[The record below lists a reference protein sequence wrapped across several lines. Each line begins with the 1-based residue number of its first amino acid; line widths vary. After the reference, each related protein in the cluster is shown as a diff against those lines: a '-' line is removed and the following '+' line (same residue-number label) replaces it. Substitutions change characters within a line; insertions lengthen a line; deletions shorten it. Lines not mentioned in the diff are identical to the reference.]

1 MMQKAFLDGR
11 PFYYWLGSVLAQ
23 GQRQVIEL
31 IDDNIPALEKS
42 HLLMLLAGF
51 IIGMQHRSRIATP
64 ALFIGKSDDGR
75 HREGG
80 NGGAII
86 RRQHRGHDDFLLRD
100 NLKKTAGV
108 IAAFTVRAVHHGVKG
123 PAGAK
128 IKGQN
133 LGLPGLRAPPGSE

>member
-1 MMQKAFLDGR
+1 MMQKAFPNGR
-11 PFYYWLGSVLAQ
+11 PFYYWQGSVLAQ

-64 ALFIGKSDDGR
+64 DLFIGKGDDGR

-86 RRQHRGHDDFLLRD
+86 RRQHRGHDDFFV
-100 NLKKTAGV
+100 AG
-108 IAAFTVRAVHHGVKG
+108 
-123 PAGAK
+123 
-128 IKGQN
+128 
-133 LGLPGLRAPPGSE
+133 

>member
-1 MMQKAFLDGR
+1 MEGLFTIGR
-11 PFYYWLGSVLAQ
+11 GSILAQ

-64 ALFIGKSDDGR
+64 ALFIGKGDDGR

-80 NGGAII
+80 K
-86 RRQHRGHDDFLLRD
+86 RRGD
-100 NLKKTAGV
+100 N
-108 IAAFTVRAVHHGVKG
+108 
-123 PAGAK
+123 
-128 IKGQN
+128 
-133 LGLPGLRAPPGSE
+133 PPSASRS